1 MNHMNEIE
9 HTEII
14 ETTETLKASKEMDVV
29 VTLNSTSEL
38 AEFLKENEGKIVSV
52 RIEFTGGTDG
62 R

>member
-29 VTLNSTSEL
+29 VTLNSTSEF
-38 AEFLKENEGKIVSV
+38 AEFLKENDGKIVSV
-52 RIEFTGGTDG
+52 RIEFAGGTDG

>member
-38 AEFLKENEGKIVSV
+38 AEFLKENDGKIVSV
-52 RIEFTGGTDG
+52 RIEFAGGTDG

>member
-1 MNHMNEIE
+1 MNDMSETE

-14 ETTETLKASKEMDVV
+14 EITETVKTLKETDA

-38 AEFLKENEGKIVSV
+38 AEFLKENDGKIVSV
-52 RIEFTGGTDG
+52 RIEFAGGTDG

>member
-1 MNHMNEIE
+1 MNEIE

-29 VTLNSTSEL
+29 VTLNSTSEF
-38 AEFLKENEGKIVSV
+38 AEFLKENDGKIVSV
-52 RIEFTGGTDG
+52 RIEFAGGTDG